1 MFTCGIVAGGNRY
14 RWRLQCGAQVPDFLN
29 ARIAGE
35 PAMDVIGDDTWFRE
49 DFTPT
54 VANRGEQV
62 PLERSFR
69 AQ

>member
-1 MFTCGIVAGGNRY
+1 M
-14 RWRLQCGAQVPDFLN
+14 PDFLN

-62 PLERSFR
+62 PLEWSFR